1 MKRILLAV
9 LLLGSI
15 TASAAENL
23 TIEFDSIKAPEG
35 WKYVSGK
42 VNITNYN
49 FTISTI
55 HNTDFF
61 SIIDV
66 AESKISTVIWGE
78 TEKGEL
84 LGLEIFNDGKVYMR
98 TDEKF
103 WRLKV
108 KNVKRW

>member
-1 MKRILLAV
+1 MKRILLAI

-23 TIEFDSIKAPEG
+23 TIEFDSVKVSEG
-35 WKYVSGK
+35 WKCVSGK
-42 VNITNYN
+42 INITDYN

-55 HNTDFF
+55 YNTDFF

-78 TEKGEL
+78 TEKGEV
-84 LGLEIFNDGKVYMR
+84 LGLEIFKDGKVYVR

-103 WRLKV
+103 WRVKV

>member
-15 TASAAENL
+15 TANAAGNL
-23 TIEFDSIKAPEG
+23 TIEFDSIKVPEG
-35 WKYVSGK
+35 WKYVGGK
-42 VNITNYN
+42 INLTNDN

-55 HNTDFF
+55 YDTDFF

-78 TEKGEL
+78 TEKGEV
-84 LGLEIFNDGKVYMR
+84 LGLEIFKDGKVYMR

-103 WRLKV
+103 WRLRV